1 MNSPF
6 VIPESERQDRI
17 AATEPRQDVWV
28 SANAGSGK
36 TTILRNRVIRL
47 LLEGV
52 APDRILCLTYT
63 KAAAAEMQGRIF
75 AELAR
80 WVQLDDKALGEEL
93 AGLAGDARAAT
104 PQRLAR
110 ARTLFA
116 HAIETPGGLKI
127 QTIHAFAERA
137 LHLFPLEAGVPLNF
151 EVVEAGEAKTMRLE
165 ARKAAIGLAVS
176 EPASKIGLALG
187 EIISAGGTERFE
199 KALDAALEELSI
211 LRLRD
216 ESVASGTE
224 RDARYRRLFGIRPGE
239 TLEALEGA
247 FSRERPAFSEI
258 ESQIEAILALGVPGA
273 SDTKVLDQL
282 RRAVGAREGGRDWIP
297 AYLAVFLT
305 GKNEEKANAFT
316 KGLKGRLPRLE
327 AFETVEK
334 SACVDYLERRRAIVS
349 FNRSLALLTFAEDVL
364 SRFEAS
370 KRTRALLDFNDLIA
384 ALRRL
389 LARADASWIMMKL
402 DSAIEHVLIDE
413 AQDTTREMWDIVRA
427 LTSEFFAGEG
437 RTKRFRSLFVV
448 GDEKQSIFSF
458 QGADPTVF
466 EETRHY
472 FAEQSVAR
480 TGPDVDVRQNRI
492 HHPIPLRSSFRS
504 SADVL
509 AAVDKVF
516 ASEHRAE
523 GLGASGAPTVH
534 HAAKTRH
541 PGLAELW
548 PVDYKETEGAAR
560 SGLFALADRIAER
573 IASLLATGRH
583 LSSDEPV
590 RPGDILILVQKRG
603 GLFKAILKSLK
614 QREVP
619 VSGADRLKLQEE
631 LVIRDLLVIAEAA
644 LLPADDLALATALKT
659 PLFDLDENA
668 LERLARGRA
677 GALFDALCAGGE
689 FEALARCWRDLRR
702 RAREDSPF
710 AFFSHLL
717 NAPIPSSEAISGR
730 RAIYARLGADAGD
743 PLDAFLLEA
752 QGFTSREPGSLLRF
766 VLAQRARE
774 SELKR
779 DLEQGADKVR
789 VMTVH
794 GAKGLEAR
802 IVFLADALTKPDR
815 GKEKPAFVMNAAA
828 ESNRTEPLL
837 VWSGEKDSETS
848 PQRTARAGQ
857 RRRTMQ
863 EYRRL
868 LYVGMTRA
876 ADQLYVS
883 GYSDKEPPRKATDP
897 APLEESWYQ
906 LVAAGFSEG
915 GARVVSAE
923 DGREI
928 LRLGADPASRVERD
942 DRQADKNE
950 PPPPGWLFRKLPPP
964 GAVLPPLR
972 PSAGFPLGD
981 ARPTPD
987 PEGAFGR
994 RERGIF
1000 LHKLYE
1006 ILPGMPATRREPV
1019 ARSIAAR
1026 IAPGTG
1032 GNDIAALLRPVLGA
1046 LDDPANAWI
1055 FAEPSRAEVPV
1066 AGTVVL
1072 PNGERRVVAGRID
1085 RLIVQPDAVDIVDI
1099 KTGHERSAAED
1110 AAILRQMALYRAL
1123 LAGLYPERLIRCHV
1137 FWAETARHEI
1147 LPSKALD
1154 RTLDGIDVKQ
1164 E

>member
-1 MNSPF
+1 MSGPF

-80 WVQLDDKALGEEL
+80 WVQLDDVALGDEL
-93 AGLAGDARAAT
+93 AGLAGDKRAAT

-151 EVVEAGEAKTMRLE
+151 EVAEAGEAKAMRLE
-165 ARKAAIGLAVS
+165 ARKAAIALAVS

-187 EIISAGGTERFE
+187 EIISAGGAERFE
-199 KALDAALEELSI
+199 KALDTALEELSA

-216 ESVASGTE
+216 EAVVVGAARE
-224 RDARYRRLFGIRPGE
+224 IRYRRLFGIEPGE
-239 TLEALEGA
+239 TLEGIEEA
-247 FSRERPAFSEI
+247 FRRGRPAVETI
-258 ESQIEAILALGVPGA
+258 EVLISAGDAANAAPGNDAKAL
-273 SDTKVLDQL
+273 DRL
-282 RRAVGAREGGRDWIP
+282 RRAIRARKSGHDWIP
-297 AYLAVFLT
+297 AYLDVFLRDDK
-305 GKNEEKANAFT
+305 GLRASLFT
-316 KGLKGRLPRLE
+316 KGLKGRLPELE
-327 AFETVEK
+327 TFEAAEMLAVSAF
-334 SACVDYLERRRAIVS
+334 LERRRAIIS

-364 SRFEAS
+364 FRFEAA
-370 KRTRALLDFNDLIA
+370 KRARALLDFNDLIA

-389 LARADASWIMMKL
+389 LAQADASWIMMKL
-402 DSAIEHVLIDE
+402 DGAIEHVLIDE

-427 LTSEFFAGEG
+427 LTGEFFAGEG
-437 RTKRFRSLFVV
+437 RTRRFRSLFVV

-458 QGADPTVF
+458 QGADPAVF
-466 EETRHY
+466 EETRQY
-472 FAEQSVAR
+472 FAAQSVAR
-480 TGPDVDVRQNRI
+480 VGPDADARENRI
-492 HHPIPLRSSFRS
+492 RHPVPLRSSFRS

-516 ASEHRAE
+516 ATEHRAE
-523 GLGASGAPTVH
+523 GLGASGVPTVH
-534 HAAKTRH
+534 HAAKARH

-548 PVDYKETEGAAR
+548 PVDYKEAEGPAR
-560 SGLFALADRIAER
+560 SGLFRLADRIAEQV
-573 IASLLATGRH
+573 ASLLATGRH
-583 LSSDEPV
+583 LSGGEPV
-590 RPGDILILVQKRG
+590 RAGDILILVQKRG
-603 GLFKAILKSLK
+603 GLFKAILKALK
-614 QREVP
+614 QRALP

-659 PLFDLDENA
+659 PLFGLAESG
-668 LERLARGRA
+668 LERLARGRD
-677 GALFDALCAGGE
+677 GTL
-689 FEALARCWRDLRR
+689 FEALNTAREFETLAVRWHDLAR

-717 NAPIPSSEAISGR
+717 NAPVATDNAISGR

-779 DLEQGADKVR
+779 DLEQGEDKVR

-815 GKEKPAFVMNAAA
+815 GKEKPAFVMSAA
-828 ESNRTEPLL
+828 SGGSEPLL
-837 VWSGEKDSETS
+837 VWSGEKDGETG

-857 RRRTMQ
+857 RHRTMQ

-876 ADQLYVS
+876 ADRLYVS
-883 GYSDKEPPRKATDP
+883 GYSDREPPRKPTDP
-897 APLEESWYQ
+897 APLEENWHQ
-906 LVAAGFSEG
+906 LVAAGFAEG
-915 GARVVSAE
+915 GARTVSVEA
-923 DGREI
+923 GREV
-928 LRLGADPASRVERD
+928 LRLGADPTSLAGRAERMPETVEIPLPD
-942 DRQADKNE
+942 
-950 PPPPGWLFRKLPPP
+950 WLFRKLPPP
-964 GAVLPPLR
+964 AAAEPPLR

-981 ARPTPD
+981 ARPDLD
-987 PEGAFGR
+987 PEEAFGR

-1000 LHKLYE
+1000 LHRLYE
-1006 ILPGMPATRREPV
+1006 ILPGLPSTRRV
-1019 ARSIAAR
+1019 SAARSIAAR
-1026 IAPGTG
+1026 IAPGA
-1032 GNDIAALLRPVLGA
+1032 NDDDVAALLRPVLAA
-1046 LDDPANAWI
+1046 LDDPASAWI
-1055 FAEPSRAEVPV
+1055 FADPSRAEVPV
-1066 AGTVVL
+1066 AGTVIL
-1072 PNGERRVVAGRID
+1072 PGGERRVVAGRID
-1085 RLIVQPDAVDIVDI
+1085 RLIVQPDTVDIVDI
-1099 KTGHERSAAED
+1099 KSGRDRPAVRD
-1110 AAILRQMALYRAL
+1110 VAILWQMALYRAL
-1123 LAGLYPERLIRCHV
+1123 LAGLYPERLVRCHV
-1137 FWAETARHEI
+1137 FWVETARLEV
-1147 LPSKALD
+1147 LPFQALD
-1154 RTLDGIDVKQ
+1154 NALDKINVNQ